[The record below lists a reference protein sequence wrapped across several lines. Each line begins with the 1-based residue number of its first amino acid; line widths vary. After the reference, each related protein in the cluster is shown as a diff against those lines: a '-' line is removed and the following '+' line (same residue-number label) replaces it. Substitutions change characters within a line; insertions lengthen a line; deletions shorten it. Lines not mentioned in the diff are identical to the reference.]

1 MIMSLSEAPSV
12 KITYSTPQDVSDE
25 ILGGVIHFCRDTG
38 YKQTMMMLT
47 FFWSSFL
54 LSSKKSL
61 DENGILDDT
70 LNCYIRSLTKV
81 FPKISEDTE
90 LRESV
95 NNLRESYWKQL
106 SIDFDTLRTEAEIVS
121 FIKIAD
127 ELNKGDDAS
136 VGQLKKDPLKSYSQ
150 YASNISSSIY
160 RILHGIDNGI
170 CIQYKYVLDEFRNA
184 RVQQQPQTAKTEP
197 QKKVYSNTPPT
208 ANTANGQILGMAW
221 YKFLIYFALIAG
233 AIINL
238 IYSFNYISGGIYF
251 VETNGEV
258 SAEQVYA
265 YYGTGLQIVDVFYGF
280 FLIAF
285 AILAFVVR
293 HKLANYEP
301 DSLKF
306 VKIFYSL
313 SAGVPF
319 LYAILVAAITGQ
331 SLAVQAVTSAI
342 VGLVFLL
349 LNIKYFNKRAHLFV
363 DKTVSTQPSYQPKP
377 QSQAVQKSNEIPT
390 VSKPTIAEKPKIMF
404 CRKCGAKLHEDST
417 FCHKCGTK
425 TIPDS
430 PKKEKASELAS
441 TTPIE
446 KLALLTASL
455 PSFVAKNSKEE
466 PNFTKNNYTYCDA
479 VIFAEFFIRA
489 NALEVAPSQD
499 VALKFSDEYIAAVT
513 KSTIELLPEAKPFFA
528 DMFYSRATL
537 YDNIVLNSKEPT
549 HEVVEILSHIIHK
562 EVDEN
567 EYVEVADKTFRYFG
581 GIIENLA
588 IRTELVA
595 LFECLHSCT
604 KETMDELKEYLKSM

>member
-1 MIMSLSEAPSV
+1 MSLSEAPSV
-12 KITYSTPQDVSDE
+12 KITYNTPQDVSDE
-25 ILGGVIHFCRDTG
+25 VLGGAIQFCRDTG
-38 YKQTMMMLT
+38 YKQNMMMLT
-47 FFWSSFL
+47 FFWSSFV
-54 LSSKKSL
+54 LSSKKTL

-70 LNCYIRSLTKV
+70 LNCFTRSLGKV
-81 FPKISEDTE
+81 FPKVSENTE
-90 LRESV
+90 LKEQI
-95 NNLRESYWKQL
+95 NNMRQQYWNQL
-106 SIDFDTLRTEAEIVS
+106 CVDFDSLHTEAEIVA

-127 ELNKGDDAS
+127 ELNKGDNAS
-136 VGQLKKDPLKSYSQ
+136 AGQLKKDPLKTYSQ

-160 RILHGIDNGI
+160 RILHDIDNGI
-170 CIQYKYVLDEFRNA
+170 CIQYKYMLDEFRYA
-184 RVQQQPQTAKTEP
+184 RVQQQPKAVKSEP
-197 QKKVYSNTPPT
+197 QKRVSVNTPPAT
-208 ANTANGQILGMAW
+208 NNTNGQPLGMAW
-221 YKFLIYFALIAG
+221 YKFLIYFSLIAG

-265 YYGTGLQIVDVFYGF
+265 YYGTGLQVVDVFYGF

-363 DKTVSTQPSYQPKP
+363 DKTISTQPPSQPQTQP
-377 QSQAVQKSNEIPT
+377 QPVQKNNEIP
-390 VSKPTIAEKPKIMF
+390 VVAKPTLAEKPTIMF

-425 TIPDS
+425 TVPDV
-430 PKKEKASELAS
+430 PKAEKASEPAPIN
-441 TTPIE
+441 PIE

-455 PSFVAKNSKEE
+455 PSIVAENSKEE
-466 PNFTKNNYTYCDA
+466 PNFVKNNYTYCDA
-479 VIFAEFFIRA
+479 VIFAEFFVRA
-489 NALEVAPSQD
+489 NALEIAPSQD
-499 VALKFSDEYIAAVT
+499 VALKFSDEYIVAVT
-513 KSTIELLPEAKPFFA
+513 NSILEVLPEAKNFFV
-528 DMFYSRATL
+528 DMFYSRANL
-537 YDNIVLNSKEPT
+537 YDGIVLNSKEPPIQ
-549 HEVVEILSHIIHK
+549 EVVEVLSHIIHK

-567 EYVEVADKTFRYFG
+567 KYIEVTDKNFRYFG

-604 KETMDELKEYLKSM
+604 EETMDELKEYLKSM

>member
-1 MIMSLSEAPSV
+1 MSLSEVPSV
-12 KITYSTPQDVSDE
+12 KIKYSTPQDVSDE
-25 ILGGVIHFCRDTG
+25 VLGGVIHFCRDTG

-54 LSSKKSL
+54 LSSKKTL

-70 LNCYIRSLTKV
+70 LNCYTRSLAKV
-81 FPKISEDTE
+81 FPKITEDAE

-95 NNLRESYWKQL
+95 NNLRESYWNQL
-106 SIDFDTLRTEAEIVS
+106 VVDFDTLRTEAEIIS

-136 VGQLKKDPLKSYSQ
+136 SGQLKKDPLKSYSQ
-150 YASNISSSIY
+150 YTSNISSSIY
-160 RILHGIDNGI
+160 RILHDIDNGM
-170 CIQYKYVLDEFRNA
+170 CIQYKYVLDEFRFA
-184 RVQQQPQTAKTEP
+184 RVQQQSKPVSSPQS
-197 QKKVYSNTPPT
+197 KKVSVNTPPAT
-208 ANTANGQILGMAW
+208 NTANGQPLGMAW

-238 IYSFNYISGGIYF
+238 IYSLNYISGGIYF

-265 YYGTGLQIVDVFYGF
+265 YYGTGLQVVDVFYGL

-313 SAGVPF
+313 SAGAPF

-342 VGLVFLL
+342 VGLIFLL

-363 DKTVSTQPSYQPKP
+363 DKTVVTPTPVQPKP
-377 QSQAVQKSNEIPT
+377 QPQPVQKSNEILVATQPT
-390 VSKPTIAEKPKIMF
+390 KPAIMF
-404 CRKCGAKLHEDST
+404 CRKCGTKLHEDST

-425 TIPDS
+425 TVPDS
-430 PKKEKASELAS
+430 PKEETASEPAPIN
-441 TTPIE
+441 PIE

-455 PSFVAKNSKEE
+455 PSIVAENSKEE
-466 PNFTKNNYTYCDA
+466 PNFVKNNYTYCDA
-479 VIFAEFFIRA
+479 VIFAEFFVRA
-489 NALEVAPSQD
+489 NALEVAPSQE
-499 VALKFSDEYIAAVT
+499 VALKFSDEYIVAVT
-513 KSTIELLPEAKPFFA
+513 KSILEVLPEAKTFFV
-528 DMFYSRATL
+528 DMFYSRASL
-537 YDNIVLNSKEPT
+537 YDGIVLNSKEPPA
-549 HEVVEILSHIIHK
+549 HEVVEVLSHIIHK
-562 EVDEN
+562 EMVEN
-567 EYVEVADKTFRYFG
+567 KYIEVTDKNFRYFG

-604 KETMDELKEYLKSM
+604 KETMDELKEHMKSM

>member
-1 MIMSLSEAPSV
+1 MSLSEVPSV
-12 KITYSTPQDVSDE
+12 KIKYSTPQDVSDE
-25 ILGGVIHFCRDTG
+25 VLGGVIHFCRDTG

-54 LSSKKSL
+54 LSSKKTL
-61 DENGILDDT
+61 DENGILGDT
-70 LNCYIRSLTKV
+70 LNCYTRSLAKV
-81 FPKISEDTE
+81 FPKITEDAE

-95 NNLRESYWKQL
+95 NNLRESYWNQL
-106 SIDFDTLRTEAEIVS
+106 VVDFDTLRTEAEIIS

-127 ELNKGDDAS
+127 ELNKGDDAFS
-136 VGQLKKDPLKSYSQ
+136 GQLKKDPLKSYSQ
-150 YASNISSSIY
+150 YTSNISSSIY
-160 RILHGIDNGI
+160 RILHDIDNGM
-170 CIQYKYVLDEFRNA
+170 CIQYKYVLDEFRFA
-184 RVQQQPQTAKTEP
+184 RVQQQSKPVSSPQS
-197 QKKVYSNTPPT
+197 KKVSVNTPPAT
-208 ANTANGQILGMAW
+208 NTANGQPLGMAW

-238 IYSFNYISGGIYF
+238 IYSLNYISGGIYF

-265 YYGTGLQIVDVFYGF
+265 YYGTGLQVVDVFYGL

-313 SAGVPF
+313 SAGAPF

-342 VGLVFLL
+342 VGLIFLL

-363 DKTVSTQPSYQPKP
+363 DKTVVTPTPVQPKP
-377 QSQAVQKSNEIPT
+377 QPQPVQKSNEILVATQPT
-390 VSKPTIAEKPKIMF
+390 KPAIMF
-404 CRKCGAKLHEDST
+404 CRKCGTKLHEDST

-425 TIPDS
+425 TVPDS
-430 PKKEKASELAS
+430 PKEETASEPAPIN
-441 TTPIE
+441 PIE

-455 PSFVAKNSKEE
+455 PSIVAENSKEE
-466 PNFTKNNYTYCDA
+466 PNFVKNNYTYCDA
-479 VIFAEFFIRA
+479 VIFAEFFVRA
-489 NALEVAPSQD
+489 NALEVAPSQE
-499 VALKFSDEYIAAVT
+499 VALKFSDEYIVAVT
-513 KSTIELLPEAKPFFA
+513 KSILEVLPEAKTFFV
-528 DMFYSRATL
+528 DMFYSRASL
-537 YDNIVLNSKEPT
+537 YDGIVLNSKEPPA
-549 HEVVEILSHIIHK
+549 HEVVEVLSHIIHK
-562 EVDEN
+562 EMVEN
-567 EYVEVADKTFRYFG
+567 KYIEVTDKNFRYFG

-604 KETMDELKEYLKSM
+604 KETMDELKEHMKSM